1 LSSSAIRKTN
11 FLKRIL
17 YYRVL
22 LIAFSLMLQLAI
34 LIGVIIKFNDY
45 FVFFYA
51 LSILVS
57 FLVVVWILNHHLN
70 PDYKI
75 AWIIIILLFPI
86 FGGLIYIF
94 FANSPLCQRRKKKM
108 AVIQAKALTALNPQ
122 LSVLAELER
131 KNQTAANQSRYLQ
144 DFAHS
149 PIYKNTFTEYLPTGE
164 ITFERLKEELL
175 KAEHY
180 IFLEYFI
187 IEEGIMWDSILE
199 ILKEKVKQGLEVRVI
214 YDDVGCLFTLPYGYN
229 KDLEKMGIKCSV
241 FNPLLPVLSLRFN
254 NRDHR
259 KIAIIDGHTAFTG
272 GINLA
277 DEYINA
283 YEKYGH
289 WKDSAIMLK
298 GEAVWSF
305 TVLFLSM
312 WDYLRGEDEDFNLF
326 KSPNLPE
333 GQSED
338 WGYVQPFA
346 DNPDNEAVGEIVYL
360 NMINKAQKYVYITT
374 PYLIVDNQ
382 MITALSAAAKSG
394 VDVRLITPYIGDKW
408 FVQVVSRSYYKN
420 LISNGVKIY
429 EYLPGF
435 IHSKTFVVDDC
446 YGIVGTINMDYRS
459 LYMHFEC
466 GVWMYGSKSVLDI
479 KDDFLKTLEKS
490 KQIGLKDIKW
500 YRSWLGS
507 LLRIFAQFM

>member
-187 IEEGIMWDSILE
+187 IVEGILWASILD
-199 ILKEKVKQGLEVRVI
+199 IL
-214 YDDVGCLFTLPYGYN
+214 
-229 KDLEKMGIKCSV
+229 
-241 FNPLLPVLSLRFN
+241 
-254 NRDHR
+254 
-259 KIAIIDGHTAFTG
+259 
-272 GINLA
+272 
-277 DEYINA
+277 
-283 YEKYGH
+283 
-289 WKDSAIMLK
+289 
-298 GEAVWSF
+298 
-305 TVLFLSM
+305 
-312 WDYLRGEDEDFNLF
+312 
-326 KSPNLPE
+326 
-333 GQSED
+333 
-338 WGYVQPFA
+338 
-346 DNPDNEAVGEIVYL
+346 
-360 NMINKAQKYVYITT
+360 
-374 PYLIVDNQ
+374 
-382 MITALSAAAKSG
+382 
-394 VDVRLITPYIGDKW
+394 
-408 FVQVVSRSYYKN
+408 
-420 LISNGVKIY
+420 
-429 EYLPGF
+429 
-435 IHSKTFVVDDC
+435 
-446 YGIVGTINMDYRS
+446 
-459 LYMHFEC
+459 
-466 GVWMYGSKSVLDI
+466 
-479 KDDFLKTLEKS
+479 
-490 KQIGLKDIKW
+490 
-500 YRSWLGS
+500 
-507 LLRIFAQFM
+507 